1 MHGIDTGKIIQ
12 VCLAV
17 TLMAPLTVA
26 AEVAYVIDR
35 IEVGLHQE
43 NSLDSPIIKLLAT
56 GDELEILARDD
67 KLAQVRDEADVTGWI
82 KNEYLQPEKP
92 TRRLF
97 EEVSSR
103 NTQLKNEI
111 SKLEARLQQQQDQP
125 QLQALS
131 EENSKLQQEIKSVR
145 LQAGE
150 LQAEIS
156 KLRKTAAPVSGDAG
170 ADNQALYQRIS
181 ELEQQNIELEDK
193 LALLRNPPDEGSIKQ
208 EILALKS
215 RSGDL
220 KRHLVYILVALA
232 IGLIL
237 GLLIYDIF
245 HRRKHSG
252 FRV

>member
-1 MHGIDTGKIIQ
+1 MRGIDTGKIIQ

-17 TLMAPLTVA
+17 MLTAPLAVA
-26 AEVAYVIDR
+26 AEIAYVIDR

-56 GDELEILARDD
+56 GAELEILARDD
-67 KLAQVRDEADVTGWI
+67 KLTQVRDEADVTGWI

-131 EENSKLQQEIKSVR
+131 EENKKLQQELKSAR
-145 LQAGE
+145 IQAGE

-156 KLRKTAAPVSGDAG
+156 RLRTT
-170 ADNQALYQRIS
+170 ADNQPLYQRIS
-181 ELEQQNIELEDK
+181 ELEQQNIELEDQ

-220 KRHLVYILVALA
+220 KRHLIYTLVALA

-237 GLLIYDIF
+237 GLLMYDLF
-245 HRRKHSG
+245 HRRRHSG